1 MPEKL
6 GYNGT
11 RIHRVSVN
19 SLSGK
24 YHCSFRFDSEV
35 SPQAHHLMTNLH
47 QVKRQR
53 SWLALKGALC
63 IEERSAVPGG
73 EQGQEGT
80 SQSEG
85 GLGLP
90 MGGLWVE
97 RTTRQGE

>member
-1 MPEKL
+1 
-6 GYNGT
+6 
-11 RIHRVSVN
+11 
-19 SLSGK
+19 
-24 YHCSFRFDSEV
+24 
-35 SPQAHHLMTNLH
+35 MTNLH

-63 IEERSAVPGG
+63 IEERSTVPGG

-90 MGGLWVE
+90 MGWLFAE
-97 RTTRQGE
+97 RAARQGEEHAGRGAVSAIILVVTPAFVASGS